1 MYEVSEA
8 EASFL
13 GVGLGDSQPNN
24 TNDATNTTNN
34 STSTQSENVSVKKP
48 KSKKNSVYCLVR
60 EPEKVGDGINSY
72 VTYKVHTK
80 PDNSDKPVISVRRYS
95 DFLWLHDRLAEEF
108 IEVIIPPVPEKVLV
122 NTTSSETVDYRRR
135 ELEKFLKRVLR
146 HESLNK
152 SQYLRYFLTASESDM
167 ANYRST
173 IKQHTRPNL
182 IKEEQSFFS
191 SSLSWMQSAAQSVMS
206 KTGQDYS
213 LVKEVDPEFQET
225 KQYFVALHSHFD
237 NLHAKAADD
246 VAKTRQLA
254 ECLGEFSHSSEL
266 MATCEANQDPV
277 LAGYWKKL
285 SAILR
290 SMSELQE
297 VLAKNETLI
306 FDNTL
311 RDYVRITDAGMATLN
326 NRLDLLLKL
335 QEHQKKNSS
344 SVEALDKE
352 FKRVSE
358 ALKGEVAAFNS
369 KKTKDFRN
377 VLKAL
382 VAVNIEHHQKV
393 VNLWKE
399 LLSELEDQKS

>member
-1 MYEVSEA
+1 
-8 EASFL
+8 
-13 GVGLGDSQPNN
+13 
-24 TNDATNTTNN
+24 
-34 STSTQSENVSVKKP
+34 
-48 KSKKNSVYCLVR
+48 
-60 EPEKVGDGINSY
+60 
-72 VTYKVHTK
+72 
-80 PDNSDKPVISVRRYS
+80 
-95 DFLWLHDRLAEEF
+95 
-108 IEVIIPPVPEKVLV
+108 
-122 NTTSSETVDYRRR
+122 
-135 ELEKFLKRVLR
+135 
-146 HESLNK
+146 
-152 SQYLRYFLTASESDM
+152 M

-225 KQYFVALHSHFD
+225 KQYFHALNTHFE

-246 VAKTRQLA
+246 VSKTKQLA
-254 ECLGEFSHSSEL
+254 ESLSEFSHSAEL
-266 MATCEANQDPV
+266 MSTCEANQDPV

-285 SAILR
+285 SGILR

-311 RDYVRITDAGMATLN
+311 RDYVRITNAGTVCFLHEFSSLLSLITLIFSFFFSFFFPFFSSFNDLRLFSFLGCVSPYLISKATLN

-344 SVEALDKE
+344 SVEALDKGTVLS
-352 FKRVSE
+352 FAS
-358 ALKGEVAAFNS
+358 FPFS
-369 KKTKDFRN
+369 FRRIQ
-377 VLKAL
+377 ARFR
-382 VAVNIEHHQKV
+382 
-393 VNLWKE
+393 
-399 LLSELEDQKS
+399 SD